1 MHILHICND
10 FLGTTAHI
18 SLFKELDELGVVQTV
33 FIPIKTGVDSNKRT
47 IDFKTFGSS
56 IVYSRR
62 QSKIIKYLYGYKIS
76 KLVHDVE
83 RKVNLNEIDL
93 IHASVMCNEGAIA
106 YELYKKYSIPYLTAV
121 RNTDINSYIR
131 IFKWRCGYFK
141 QIAENAKK
149 IIFISSQYTHRFIS
163 ILHIEDQASIQSKF
177 MVIHNGLQDF
187 YLDNKYENK
196 KNIHDPIKIVVTG
209 AFVRNKNIHT
219 LFKAVNSLRVSG
231 LNVELSAIGNNLATY
246 QSDKKY
252 ANKVLSL
259 SKNTPWFQ
267 TYEAQPKEE
276 LYKTLRS
283 HDIFALV
290 SFRETFGLS
299 YLEALSQGLPIVFTR
314 GEGFDNT
321 YQEGLVGYSALATD
335 SNSIARALKTIIDN
349 YDKIVDNIL
358 HLDLSVYRW
367 RNIAEHYLQL
377 YNTIVNKK

>member
-1 MHILHICND
+1 M
-10 FLGTTAHI
+10 
-18 SLFKELDELGVVQTV
+18 
-33 FIPIKTGVDSNKRT
+33 
-47 IDFKTFGSS
+47 
-56 IVYSRR
+56 
-62 QSKIIKYLYGYKIS
+62 
-76 KLVHDVE
+76 
-83 RKVNLNEIDL
+83 VNLDEIDL

-106 YELYKKYSIPYLTAV
+106 YELFKKYSIPYLTAV
-121 RNTDINSYIR
+121 RNSDINSYIR
-131 IFKWRCGYFK
+131 IFKWRFGYFK

-149 IIFISSQYTHRFIS
+149 IIFISSQYTTRFIS
-163 ILHIEDQASIQSKF
+163 ILHIENEASIQSKF

-187 YLDNKYENK
+187 YLDHNYENK
-196 KNIHDPIKIVVTG
+196 KNIHNPVKIVITG

-219 LFKAVNSLRVSG
+219 LFKAVNSLRDSG
-231 LNVELSAIGNNLATY
+231 VNVELSAIGNNLATY

-252 ANKVLSL
+252 ANKILSL
-259 SKNTPWFQ
+259 SKNNPWFQ

-335 SNSIARALKTIIDN
+335 SNSIAGALKTIIDE
-349 YDKIVDNIL
+349 YDRIVDNIS

-367 RNIAEHYLQL
+367 RNIAERYLQL
-377 YNTIVNKK
+377 YNTIVNEKMKR